1 MKVVRGQ
8 DRSPRTAANDPATI
22 APSPVFGLVM
32 EVAHTGGRAWA
43 LSRSQTSMR
52 SRVALVAILHN
63 RRRREDRCFV
73 AGA

>member
-8 DRSPRTAANDPATI
+8 DRSPRIAANDPATI

-32 EVAHTGGRAWA
+32 EVAHDRQTRLRAVA
-43 LSRSQTSMR
+43 EPDFERSQ
-52 SRVALVAILHN
+52 VALIAILHN
-63 RRRREDRCFV
+63 RGGREDRCFV